1 MEFALHPDAAP
12 RRAGHAT
19 RLAAAGIALAGAGL
33 VAVHPVAPSQLD
45 IRHQAVQLTS
55 GIEGFFGWSSVFER
69 TAENLST
76 LFSNA
81 NVFDVIGQAASN
93 WGDYAQLIIGME
105 DVPLDAREGM
115 EPRFVTSGFAGIG
128 EAFEKMIFGVEGQ
141 DVKYP
146 GLEVLLERIG
156 EALANGN
163 PFEAFNELNIWTL
176 YGIEDIGKALGPVL
190 SIPAREM
197 ENISTLF
204 NEFIGPLDA
213 WAFIKAVSQT
223 MMAPM
228 IGVFYQFAE
237 TLTNVLGGDFE
248 ALLSAPADLVNTLVN
263 GYEVPVTEAVFVGL
277 INNDSI
283 FDLLLVDWPARAA
296 EALTVGTADLPVN
309 AVEILPASADF
320 DLFGA
325 DFLSSLFDG
334 SIWDAFAG

>member
-1 MEFALHPDAAP
+1 MDFAVQPNATRTKTGLT
-12 RRAGHAT
+12 T
-19 RLAAAGIALAGAGL
+19 RLAAAGIAVAGAGL
-33 VAVHPVAPSQLD
+33 VAVHPVAPAVQEV
-45 IRHQAVQLTS
+45 RHQAVQLTA

-76 LFSNA
+76 LFNDA
-81 NVFDVIGQAASN
+81 NVFDVIGQLGSN
-93 WGDYAQLIIGME
+93 WVDYGQLIIGME
-105 DVPLDAREGM
+105 DVPLDARPGM

-146 GLEVLLERIG
+146 GLEVLLERMG

-176 YGIEDIGKALGPVL
+176 YGIEDIGKAMGPVL
-190 SIPAREM
+190 SIPAREA
-197 ENISTLF
+197 ENMSSLL

-228 IGVFYQFAE
+228 IGVFYQLTE

-263 GYEVPVTEAVFVGL
+263 GYVVPETEAVFVGL

-309 AVEILPASADF
+309 AVEILPVPEIDG
-320 DLFGA
+320 DL
-325 DFLSSLFDG
+325 L
-334 SIWDAFAG
+334 